1 MEHSPII
8 GKQSESEEQIL
19 HSSLF
24 TLHFGKA
31 DGKPPTRFAPISDG
45 ATSDATRPSEC
56 KHSWLSLLPRFAR
69 IVDKT
74 FNEVKADTFNEV
86 KADTFNEVQ
95 VFY

>member
-1 MEHSPII
+1 MPSCLLTVALVMCISTSDPIPHPSAI
-8 GKQSESEEQIL
+8 
-19 HSSLF
+19 
-24 TLHFGKA
+24 A

-95 VFY
+95 VFH